1 MLLRACRPSTWPVRA
16 ADPTRAAGAGCTQPT
31 CWRFAGSVSSRAP
44 TALLLGYHLA
54 GMVLLSALWGLL
66 GALSRPGQFAAGLLA
81 QLTDEARAGLR
92 RIWCGS

>member
-1 MLLRACRPSTWPVRA
+1 
-16 ADPTRAAGAGCTQPT
+16 
-31 CWRFAGSVSSRAP
+31 
-44 TALLLGYHLA
+44 
-54 GMVLLSALWGLL
+54 MVLLSALWGLL